1 MSNTVNTI
9 KSDEMLKSLAA
20 QIASQGVAIF
30 LQQKQE
36 AREEEIYHVELVDE
50 LKVRIEDLE
59 QELAEKDSLLADRNN
74 MVADLKQKVEST
86 SQENARMEKWWYEEL
101 NLNRELREE
110 IETLREKVTVD
121 SVEESDTEKEKE
133 EAV

>member
-1 MSNTVNTI
+1 MSNTVKTI

-20 QIASQGVAIF
+20 QIASQSMAIF

-59 QELAEKDSLLADRNN
+59 QALAEKD
-74 MVADLKQKVEST
+74 
-86 SQENARMEKWWYEEL
+86 EEL
-101 NLNRELREE
+101 GQMAIQDNKHAEAMRALVKERDEFKSWWSRQLDINSGLRKE
-110 IETLREKVTVD
+110 IMTLQEKVTIE
-121 SVEESDTEKEKE
+121 SVEEK
-133 EAV
+133 EAVNG